1 MVREISLR
9 RLKVRTWL
17 HRILVV
23 FAWVCVLTFFAW
35 GIGALYFLQS
45 VPPLLRVL
53 LAVGYF
59 AGAIGLAKY
68 MQSRSRWLAVIAMSI
83 GVVYL
88 LTLTQRP
95 SNDRDWVQ
103 EQSRTPRIQF
113 DGDRVRVSNVR
124 NSVYRTETDFD
135 VVYEEQSFRVS
146 ELTSVWF
153 IVQKFSPLQGLA
165 HTFLSFER
173 ATEDGPKYL
182 GVSIEVRREKGEVYS
197 PLRGLYRLYEVIYVL
212 GDERDLIG
220 SRTVLRPNDRV
231 WMYRVNATPD
241 EVQMLFADVAGQV
254 NELNKEPL
262 FYHTLLRNC
271 TNEIVTH
278 TYELTPEP
286 INWLDPRI
294 VLPGFSGR
302 FAYSQGLVGE
312 SGQTWQQLQDQA
324 RIDQRARDIGITPD
338 FSVRLRDG
346 R

>member
-1 MVREISLR
+1 VIELLLR
-9 RLKVRTWL
+9 RLNVRTWL
-17 HRILVV
+17 YRLLVG
-23 FAWVCVLTFFAW
+23 FAWTSVLTFFAW

-45 VPPLLRVL
+45 VPAVLRVL
-53 LAVGYF
+53 LAVAYI
-59 AGAIGLAKY
+59 AGAV
-68 MQSRSRWLAVIAMSI
+68 WLARFVQNRSHWLAAIALSI

-88 LTLTQRP
+88 MTLTQRP
-95 SNDRDWVQ
+95 SNDRDWVE
-103 EQSRTPRIQF
+103 EQSRTPSIQF
-113 DGDRVRVSNVR
+113 DGNRVRVLNVR
-124 NSVYRTETDFD
+124 NNLYRTETDFD
-135 VVYEEQSFRVS
+135 VAYEDQDFRVS

-153 IVQKFSPLQGLA
+153 IVQKFSPLEGLA

-173 ATEDGPKYL
+173 TTADGPQYL
-182 GVSIEVRREKGEVYS
+182 GVSVEVRREKGEVYS

-231 WMYRVNATPD
+231 WMYRVNATPE
-241 EVQMLFADVAGQV
+241 EVQTLFADVADQV
-254 NELNKEPL
+254 NGLIDEPL

-312 SGQTWQQLQDQA
+312 AGQTWQQLQDDA
-324 RIDQRARDIGITPD
+324 RIDQRARDVGIRQD
-338 FSVRLRDG
+338 FSLRIRDG